1 MLKFGGYMIKK
12 TLLLGPLMLALG
24 AVSLVGL
31 FPQSGNAS
39 NTPSA
44 TIAEEV
50 YTGNLVYVGGSR
62 GTVTGTFM
70 MRINSYTPDDEVL
83 RLTRLL
89 QDSKQDALLDVIG
102 NRKLGT
108 IQIGTNIGQDI
119 NAVWVSTGEEGERK
133 ITALSKRWVGFF
145 ERRRGTRSIDY
156 PFTYV
161 ELFVDERG
169 RGDGGLIPAAKV
181 RALGDK
187 TIEVENFGIYPAR
200 LTNIKRRNK

>member
-1 MLKFGGYMIKK
+1 MMRK
-12 TLLLGPLMLALG
+12 TILLAPLLLLLG

-31 FPQSGNAS
+31 LPQSGHAG
-39 NTPSA
+39 NTPSTA
-44 TIAEEV
+44 IAEEV

-62 GTVTGTFM
+62 GAITSTFTL
-70 MRINSYTPDDEVL
+70 RIKRYTPDNEVL

-89 QDSKQDALLDVIG
+89 KDSGQDALSKALDREDLG
-102 NRKLGT
+102 N
-108 IQIGTNIGQDI
+108 IQIGVNVGQTI
-119 NAVWVSTGEEGERK
+119 NAAWVSTGEEGERR
-133 ITALSKRWVGFF
+133 ITVLAKRWIGTF
-145 ERRRGTRSIDY
+145 EQRRGTRSLDY

-169 RGDGGLIPAAKV
+169 RGDGGMIPAAKV

-200 LTNIKRRNK
+200 LNNVKRRVK

>member
-1 MLKFGGYMIKK
+1 MIKK

>member
-1 MLKFGGYMIKK
+1 MIKK
-12 TLLLGPLMLALG
+12 TLLLAPLMLALG
-24 AVSLVGL
+24 SVSLVGL

-62 GTVTGTFM
+62 GTVTGTFT
-70 MRINSYTPDDEVL
+70 MRITSYTPDDEVL

-161 ELFVDERG
+161 EIFVDERG

>member
-1 MLKFGGYMIKK
+1 MIKK
-12 TLLLGPLMLALG
+12 TLLLAPLMLALG
-24 AVSLVGL
+24 SVSLVGL

-62 GTVTGTFM
+62 GTVTGTFT

>member
-12 TLLLGPLMLALG
+12 TLLLAPLMLALG

-62 GTVTGTFM
+62 GTVTGTFT

>member
-1 MLKFGGYMIKK
+1 MIKK
-12 TLLLGPLMLALG
+12 TLLLAPLMLALG
-24 AVSLVGL
+24 SVSLVGL

-62 GTVTGTFM
+62 GTVTGTFT
-70 MRINSYTPDDEVL
+70 MRITSYTPDDEVL

>member
-1 MLKFGGYMIKK
+1 MIKK
-12 TLLLGPLMLALG
+12 TLLLAPLMFALG

-39 NTPSA
+39 NTPPI
-44 TIAEEV
+44 TNAEEV
-50 YTGNLVYVGGSR
+50 YTGNLIYVGGSR
-62 GTVTGTFM
+62 GTVTSNFTL
-70 MRINSYTPDDEVL
+70 RIDSYTSDDEVL

-89 QDSKQDALLDVIG
+89 RDGKQDALLDVIG
-102 NRKLGT
+102 NRRLGT

-119 NAVWVSTGEEGERK
+119 NAVWVSVGEEGERK

-161 ELFVDERG
+161 ELFIDERG

-181 RALGDK
+181 RALSDK

-200 LTNIKRRNK
+200 LTNVKRRGGR